1 MQEEL
6 LSQNTGF
13 QRRLVLKIKIKI
25 KKRKEKKKKKKIYE
39 VGKFCFF
46 IIHSMT
52 RKASLL
58 VC

>member
-25 KKRKEKKKKKKIYE
+25 KKRKEKKKRRRYMKWE
-39 VGKFCFF
+39 NFV
-46 IIHSMT
+46 S
-52 RKASLL
+52 S
-58 VC
+58 